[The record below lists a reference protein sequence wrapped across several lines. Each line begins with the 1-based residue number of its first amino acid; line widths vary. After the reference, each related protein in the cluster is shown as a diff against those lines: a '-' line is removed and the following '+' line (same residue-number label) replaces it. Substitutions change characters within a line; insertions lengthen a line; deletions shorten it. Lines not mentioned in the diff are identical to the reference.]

1 VRDVISPNNG
11 EVAAFVLVRIF
22 RSDEAWRHPSP
33 DRADAKSEVSADT
46 GVKRDLLKEPNVDLL
61 DRHAL
66 GQVARLIHVATESD
80 REMIG

>member
-1 VRDVISPNNG
+1 MT
-11 EVAAFVLVRIF
+11 
-22 RSDEAWRHPSP
+22 SDG
-33 DRADAKSEVSADT
+33 ADAKGEVSADT

>member
-1 VRDVISPNNG
+1 MT
-11 EVAAFVLVRIF
+11 
-22 RSDEAWRHPSP
+22 SDG
-33 DRADAKSEVSADT
+33 ADAKGEVSADT

-66 GQVARLIHVATESD
+66 GQVARLIYVAAESD